1 MNYVMSYIKL
11 LSILISISIFASCA
25 KTNISSFKDPSASNY
40 KLQKIMVIASNLKFT
55 SRESLEEKTATK
67 LTENG
72 VVGISSLTLF
82 YPTRNY
88 SDEEVVTILNNNNI
102 DGILLL
108 ELSDAYS
115 KQTYVPPSYSS
126 KSKGTVVGNQVN
138 INTTTYQYGGYYLNK
153 PIVFFNL
160 KLISTKDGQS
170 LWVGSSRT
178 RGNAFANVDDLFNS
192 LSETAINKLT
202 EDGFL

>member
-1 MNYVMSYIKL
+1 MSYIKL

>member
-40 KLQKIMVIASNLKFT
+40 KLQKIVVIASNLKFT

-72 VVGISSLTLF
+72 AVGISSLTLF

>member
-1 MNYVMSYIKL
+1 MNYLMSYIRL
-11 LSILISISIFASCA
+11 LNVLISISILASCA
-25 KTNISSFKDPSASNY
+25 KTNISSFKDPNASNY
-40 KLQKIMVIASNLKFT
+40 KLQKIMVIASNLNLP
-55 SRESLEEKTATK
+55 SRESLEDKTATK

-72 VVGISSLTLF
+72 VSGISSLKLF

-88 SDEEVVTILNNNNI
+88 SEEEVMAILNNNGI

-115 KQTYVPPSYSS
+115 KQSYVPPSYSS

-138 INTTTYQYGGYYLNK
+138 MNTTTYQYGGYYLNK

-170 LWVGSSRT
+170 LWVGSSST
-178 RGNAFANVDDLFNS
+178 RGNAFADADDLFNS
-192 LSETAINKLT
+192 LSDTAINKLT